1 MARVFLIN
9 VLECPK
15 CFGRMKVIAA
25 IEDPKVVCKIL
36 DHLGLPTDVPSPAP
50 AKSSQIEFEE
60 IVYDLDDF

>member
-36 DHLGLPTDVPSPAP
+36 DHLGLQTDVPSPAP